1 MRRWVFS
8 LYPSP
13 TLLRLS
19 PFCRGPPAHP
29 ATSRVLRSHRLHP
42 ALLRASRS
50 RFPAVRQFGT
60 EPQPRPEPEPRPNA
74 GLEPTSA
81 ARSRSRSPRPVR
93 RSSRLH
99 PAAGLYYKR
108 SFIARH
114 PSQPD
119 NDMRSALAAL
129 RSRTRALPPPS
140 LPLAAEHE
148 PFLLPRCPSQP
159 STSPSLLPLVPPPS
173 PRAGHKKTPARCRA
187 GVGFTEN
194 RKNYFSFFSAFSIA
208 AFRAARPAIS
218 PRVVFSTEALIFFT
232 VDFVA
237 SAAARFSAFS
247 AAISA
252 FLASE

>member
-1 MRRWVFS
+1 
-8 LYPSP
+8 
-13 TLLRLS
+13 
-19 PFCRGPPAHP
+19 
-29 ATSRVLRSHRLHP
+29 
-42 ALLRASRS
+42 
-50 RFPAVRQFGT
+50 
-60 EPQPRPEPEPRPNA
+60 
-74 GLEPTSA
+74 
-81 ARSRSRSPRPVR
+81 
-93 RSSRLH
+93 
-99 PAAGLYYKR
+99 
-108 SFIARH
+108 
-114 PSQPD
+114 
-119 NDMRSALAAL
+119 MRSALAAL
-129 RSRTRALPPPS
+129 RSRTRAFPPPS

-159 STSPSLLPLVPPPS
+159 STGPSSSLAALRSRTRAFPPPSLPSAAEHGPFLLPRCPPQPSAGPSLLPLVPPPS